1 MNEIKNRK
9 NNINKIPNSSKQVK
23 KNTYFINV
31 NKNKENSSCL
41 KYSQYKLKSQEKVS
55 QRNPSS
61 INKKSDKIKNTH
73 VNINNYGPKQNIRRM
88 YKEKKENMNDLSHSK
103 ASAVNKSI
111 NDSKKKIPINKK
123 NINKHESLNKII
135 LSGSDKNS
143 NNKKSST
150 LEKNLKSYF
159 IPKKPNIND
168 FNSKTQIN
176 KISSNKFYNAYSMN
190 QNNNIV
196 NHSNNS
202 KIIDISSDKR
212 MQTNNIYDKY
222 SNKYYQRKNK
232 DNSYDNSNNKI
243 TKNKILNE
251 VKELKDI
258 NKNNKYHFNY
268 KNENLNFNNI
278 NINANNTNSKKTAYN
293 LDYIHEDNNDF
304 QKRNKTVIGKKNVL
318 SMINVPYSY
327 YISQNKNDFEHKNN
341 SILNNGKY
349 SFKEITQNY
358 NISNYNY
365 NEKDDKNDNTVNSGK
380 YNFKNRIQDN
390 KSNINYFNDN
400 NEKDDK
406 NDVNDMQITKKL
418 NNIIQDL
425 KNKKKDNFNHLLD
438 ADGINT
444 KDNKTDFYNFKK
456 LQQND
461 DKLSNFYDLFGN
473 YKKTK
478 NDSESRKT
486 FENEID
492 IIKTKEN
499 NANCNFSNAFNLIN
513 KYSNSIIKRSNLNNG
528 QNNNLSNDAS
538 NTALIK
544 ESILQNEKRDII
556 SSINKNQINLIN
568 NRNQNNEIIKIDVNN
583 LKGIYQNKRD
593 LNKIKNYQI
602 ETAKETQKDIEREK
616 MKEKEL
622 IPENVTQSL
631 IGLLNL
637 GETCYM
643 NTGLQNIIHCKPFI
657 NQLFLVIKN
666 QFKETLNE
674 KTVTNSFINLCASLI
689 YNNNNYITINSYN
702 PSNFR
707 KAFCSCHKEYAD
719 RGQHDSLEFLRIFL
733 DDISKELNQTKII
746 SQYKELKTEG
756 KSKEI
761 QNMEYHKFYLRRE
774 NSIVVKVFYSQ
785 IMNMFTCECGDV
797 SYSFEKILD
806 IPLLFPKEISSQIHL
821 NDLLEKYFSG
831 EKLSWS
837 LTCPKCGK
845 KDTERS
851 KKIKLAI
858 LPEVI
863 IFSLQRFNPI
873 TGVKINKTIK
883 FEETIDLKS
892 FCDYD
897 FFNGGEINTKY
908 SLFGISNHSGTINYG
923 HYYSY
928 TKVGDNW
935 YEFNDSLVKPINLT
949 LMSRAAYFFF
959 YEKKE

>member
-9 NNINKIPNSSKQVK
+9 NYINKTPNSSKQIK
-23 KNTYFINV
+23 KNTYLNSL
-31 NKNKENSSCL
+31 NKNKENSSSS
-41 KYSQYKLKSQEKVS
+41 KYSQYKLSQEKVP

-61 INKKSDKIKNTH
+61 MNKKSDKIKNTH
-73 VNINNYGPKQNIRRM
+73 FNISNHGPKQNIRRM
-88 YKEKKENMNDLSHSK
+88 YKEKKENMNNLSHGKS
-103 ASAVNKSI
+103 SAANKSI
-111 NDSKKKIPINKK
+111 NDSKYKIPINKK
-123 NINKHESLNKII
+123 NINKNSSLNKII

-143 NNKKSST
+143 NDKKST

-159 IPKKPNIND
+159 IPKKSNIND

-176 KISSNKFYNAYSMN
+176 KIKSNKLYNASSMN

-202 KIIDISSDKR
+202 KKIDISSQKR
-212 MQTNNIYDKY
+212 IQPNNIYDNY
-222 SNKYYQRKNK
+222 LNKYIQQRNI
-232 DNSYDNSNNKI
+232 DNPYDNSNNKI
-243 TKNKILNE
+243 TKNKNQIE

-278 NINANNTNSKKTAYN
+278 NINANNTNNKKTVYN
-293 LDYIHEDNNDF
+293 LNYIHEDNSNDF
-304 QKRNKTVIGKKNVL
+304 QKRNKTVIGKKNVFSL
-318 SMINVPYSY
+318 INAPYSY
-327 YISQNKNDFEHKNN
+327 KISQNKNDFEHKNN

-349 SFKEITQNY
+349 SFKERTQNY
-358 NISNYNY
+358 YFSNFID
-365 NEKDDKNDNTVNSGK
+365 NEKDDKNNNIVNSGK
-380 YNFKNRIQDN
+380 YSFKNRTQDN
-390 KSNINYFNDN
+390 KIIINNFNDN

-406 NDVNDMQITKKL
+406 NDVNDIEITKKL
-418 NNIIQDL
+418 NNIIRDL
-425 KNKKKDNFNHLLD
+425 KNNKKDNFNNFFGVG
-438 ADGINT
+438 GINI
-444 KDNKTDFYNFKK
+444 KDNKTDFYNNKI

-461 DKLSNFYDLFGN
+461 DKLSNFYDLYGN

-486 FENEID
+486 IENEID
-492 IIKTKEN
+492 NIKTKEN
-499 NANCNFSNAFNLIN
+499 NANYNFSNAYNLIN
-513 KYSNSIIKRSNLNNG
+513 KYGNSIIKRSNLNNG
-528 QNNNLSNDAS
+528 QDNNTNNDAS
-538 NTALIK
+538 NTSLIK
-544 ESILQNEKRDII
+544 ESIRQNQKRDVI

-593 LNKIKNYQI
+593 LNKIKNYEI

-616 MKEKEL
+616 KKEKE
-622 IPENVTQSL
+622 ITPENVTQSL

-657 NQLFLVIKN
+657 NQLFLVITS
-666 QFKETLNE
+666 QFREILNE
-674 KTVTNSFINLCASLI
+674 KIITHSFINLCSSLI
-689 YNNNNYITINSYN
+689 NNNNNYITINSYN
-702 PSNFR
+702 PYSFR
-707 KAFCSCHKEYAD
+707 KDFCSCHKEYAD

-785 IMNMFTCECGDV
+785 IMNMFICECGDV

-806 IPLLFPKEISSQIHL
+806 IPLLFPKEISSEIHL
-821 NDLLEKYFSG
+821 NDLLEKYFRG

-845 KDTERS
+845 KDAERS
-851 KKIKLAI
+851 KKIKLSI

-863 IFSLQRFNPI
+863 IFSLQRFNPT

-883 FEETIDLKS
+883 FEEIIDLKS
-892 FCDYD
+892 FCDFD
-897 FFNGGEINTKY
+897 FFNGGEIKTKY
-908 SLFGISNHSGTINYG
+908 RLFGISNHSGMINYG

-935 YEFNDSLVKPINLT
+935 YEFNDSLVKPINLP

>member
-9 NNINKIPNSSKQVK
+9 NYINKTPNSSKQIK
-23 KNTYFINV
+23 KNTYLNSL
-31 NKNKENSSCL
+31 NKNKEN
-41 KYSQYKLKSQEKVS
+41 YSQYKLSQEKVP

-73 VNINNYGPKQNIRRM
+73 FNVSNYGPKQNIRRM
-88 YKEKKENMNDLSHSK
+88 YKEKKENMNNLSHGK
-103 ASAVNKSI
+103 ASSGNKSI
-111 NDSKKKIPINKK
+111 NDSKLKIPINKK
-123 NINKHESLNKII
+123 NINKNTSLNKII

-143 NNKKSST
+143 NNKKPST

-159 IPKKPNIND
+159 IPKKSNIND

-176 KISSNKFYNAYSMN
+176 KINSNKLYNYYMN

-202 KIIDISSDKR
+202 KKIEISSQKR
-212 MQTNNIYDKY
+212 TQPNNIYDKY
-222 SNKYYQRKNK
+222 LNRYYI

-243 TKNKILNE
+243 AKNKNPIE

-258 NKNNKYHFNY
+258 NKNNKFHFNY
-268 KNENLNFNNI
+268 KYENLNFNNI
-278 NINANNTNSKKTAYN
+278 NNNVNNTNNKKTAYN
-293 LDYIHEDNNDF
+293 LNYIHEDNNDF
-304 QKRNKTVIGKKNVL
+304 QKRNKTVIGKKNVF
-318 SMINVPYSY
+318 SMINAPYSY
-327 YISQNKNDFEHKNN
+327 NISQNKNDFEYKNN

-349 SFKEITQNY
+349 SFKERTQNY
-358 NISNYNY
+358 NFSNFND
-365 NEKDDKNDNTVNSGK
+365 NEKDDKNNNNIENSGK
-380 YNFKNRIQDN
+380 YSFKNRTQGN
-390 KSNINYFNDN
+390 KININNFNDS

-406 NDVNDMQITKKL
+406 NDVNDIQITKKL
-418 NNIIQDL
+418 NNIIRDL
-425 KNKKKDNFNHLLD
+425 KNNKKDNLNNFLGVG
-438 ADGINT
+438 GINI
-444 KDNKTDFYNFKK
+444 KDNKTDFYNNKI
-456 LQQND
+456 LQQDD
-461 DKLSNFYDLFGN
+461 DKLSNFYDFLGT

-478 NDSESRKT
+478 NDSEIRKT
-486 FENEID
+486 IENEID
-492 IIKTKEN
+492 NIKTKEN
-499 NANCNFSNAFNLIN
+499 NTNYNFSNAYNVIN
-513 KYSNSIIKRSNLNNG
+513 NYGNSIMKRSNLNNR
-528 QNNNLSNDAS
+528 QNNNTNNDAS

-544 ESILQNEKRDII
+544 ESIPQNEKRDLI

-616 MKEKEL
+616 KKEKE
-622 IPENVTQSL
+622 ITPENVTQSL

-657 NQLFLVIKN
+657 NQLFLAITS
-666 QFKETLNE
+666 QFREILNE
-674 KTVTNSFINLCASLI
+674 KTITHSFINLCSSLI
-689 YNNNNYITINSYN
+689 NNNNNYITINSYN
-702 PSNFR
+702 PYNFR

-761 QNMEYHKFYLRRE
+761 QNKEYHNFYLRRE

-806 IPLLFPKEISSQIHL
+806 IPLLFPKEISSEMHL

-845 KDTERS
+845 KDAERS
-851 KKIKLAI
+851 KKIKLSI

-892 FCDYD
+892 FCDLD

-908 SLFGISNHSGTINYG
+908 RLFGISNHSGTINYG
-923 HYYSY
+923 HYYSC

-935 YEFNDSLVKPINLT
+935 YEFNDSLVKPINLP